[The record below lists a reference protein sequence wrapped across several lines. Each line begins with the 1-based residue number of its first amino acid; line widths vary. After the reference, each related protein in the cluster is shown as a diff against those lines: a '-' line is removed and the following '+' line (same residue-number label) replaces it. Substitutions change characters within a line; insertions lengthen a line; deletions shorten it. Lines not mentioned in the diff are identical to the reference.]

1 MYKSIKIKNY
11 KCFVADND
19 YQGFDDIKPIN
30 IIIGKNNSGKSKLLE
45 ALRYIISEK
54 NEKIPFD
61 VRFVKPLEKEEV
73 GIAFGRNVHTS
84 GLGRLG
90 TNYSVSDW
98 DGVGKYLVN
107 RLATYE
113 IRDKLLKFT
122 DIKLPQDLNAVIS
135 IDSSILNRLSSVPMN
150 SPFSGYKFLHLQA
163 ERDIGKESLNY
174 NFTFNNPVINS
185 NASGITS
192 LIARMLNDE
201 SENEN
206 HWQEYIENDFLSIIN
221 KVVSPE
227 IEFTRI
233 FTKTNKSFT
242 YEIYLEEKNKGGL
255 KLSDCGSGLKTIIAT
270 LTLLHIIPHVT
281 KNKKLVIALEEL
293 ENNMHPSLERKL
305 LSHIKNYSK
314 ENLEVLIFLTTHS
327 NVAIDLFGSYSN
339 AQIVKVCNDG
349 YKSTVEAV
357 ITDDAKR
364 ALLDELGVKASDLLQ
379 ANCAIWVEGPSD
391 RIYIKKWLELYNDG
405 ETLEEGLHYQ
415 FVYYGGSLL
424 SHYSTKDDGFI
435 NLLKI
440 NKNSYVVMDS
450 DKRNK
455 SSQLKDR
462 VKKIKNELPAAYW
475 ITKGKEIENYLPEE
489 ALTSYF
495 GKKIAFGQFDLF
507 PDIYKVNKK
516 ITSFDKVGFASK
528 IVQDSTYTKENLSK
542 CMDLESKTKE
552 LINFIRKSNLSP
564 C

>member
-11 KCFVADND
+11 KCFVADNS

-45 ALRYIISEK
+45 ALKYIISEK
-54 NEKIPFD
+54 GENIPFD
-61 VRFVKPLEKEEV
+61 VQFVKPLESDEV
-73 GIAFGRNVHTS
+73 GQVFGRHIYTPELCC
-84 GLGRLG
+84 LGA
-90 TNYSVSDW
+90 NYSISDW
-98 DGVGKYLVN
+98 DNVGKYLAN
-107 RLATYE
+107 RLVTYE
-113 IRDKLLKFT
+113 ICDKQRKFT
-122 DIKLPQDLNAVIS
+122 DIALPQDMYIITKANIS
-135 IDSSILNRLSSVPMN
+135 FFKKLSNISLTC
-150 SPFSGYKFLHLQA
+150 PFSGYKFLHLQA
-163 ERDIGKESLNY
+163 ERDIGKESINY
-174 NFTFNNPVINS
+174 GFTFDNPIINS
-185 NASGITS
+185 NANGITS
-192 LIARMLNDE
+192 LIARMLIDD
-201 SENEN
+201 SENQN
-206 HWQEYIENDFLSIIN
+206 HWQEYIENDFLTIIN

-227 IEFTRI
+227 INFARI
-233 FTKTNKSFT
+233 FAKTNKFNT

-314 ENLEVLIFLTTHS
+314 ENPEVLIFLTTHS
-327 NVAIDLFGSYSN
+327 NVAIDLFGSYSD

-357 ITDDAKR
+357 ITDDAKK

-379 ANCAIWVEGPSD
+379 TNCAIWVEGPSD
-391 RIYIKKWLELYNDG
+391 RIYIRKWLEFYNDG
-405 ETLEEGLHYQ
+405 ERLEEGLHYQ

-424 SHYSTKDDGFI
+424 SHYSTKDEGFI

-450 DKRNK
+450 DKK
-455 SSQLKDR
+455 SNSSRLKER
-462 VKKIKNELPAAYW
+462 VKKIKNELPDAYW

-495 GKKIAFGQFDLF
+495 GKKTEIGQFDIF
-507 PDIYKVNKK
+507 SDIYKVNKK
-516 ITSFDKVGFASK
+516 ITSFDKIDFASK
-528 IVQDSTYTKENLSK
+528 IVQDPAYTKENLSK

-552 LINFIRKSNLSP
+552 LINFIRKSNLCS

>member
-1 MYKSIKIKNY
+1 MG
-11 KCFVADND
+11 A
-19 YQGFDDIKPIN
+19 
-30 IIIGKNNSGKSKLLE
+30 
-45 ALRYIISEK
+45 
-54 NEKIPFD
+54 
-61 VRFVKPLEKEEV
+61 
-73 GIAFGRNVHTS
+73 
-84 GLGRLG
+84 
-90 TNYSVSDW
+90 NYSTSDW
-98 DGVGKYLVN
+98 DNVGKYLAN
-107 RLATYE
+107 RLVTYE
-113 IRDKLLKFT
+113 ICDKQRKFT
-122 DIKLPQDLNAVIS
+122 DIALPQDMYVITKANIS
-135 IDSSILNRLSSVPMN
+135 FFKKLSNISLTC
-150 SPFSGYKFLHLQA
+150 PFSGYKFLHLQA
-163 ERDIGKESLNY
+163 ERDIGKESINY
-174 NFTFNNPVINS
+174 GFTFDNPIINS
-185 NASGITS
+185 NANGITS
-192 LIARMLNDE
+192 LIARMLIDD
-201 SENEN
+201 SENQN
-206 HWQEYIENDFLSIIN
+206 HWQEYIENDFLTIIN

-227 IEFTRI
+227 INFARI
-233 FTKTNKSFT
+233 FAKTNKFNT

-314 ENLEVLIFLTTHS
+314 ENPEVLIFLTTHS
-327 NVAIDLFGSYSN
+327 NVAIDLFGSYSD

-357 ITDDAKR
+357 ITDDAKK

-379 ANCAIWVEGPSD
+379 TNCAIWVEGPSD
-391 RIYIKKWLELYNDG
+391 RIYIRKWLEFYNDG
-405 ETLEEGLHYQ
+405 ERLEEGLHYQ

-424 SHYSTKDDGFI
+424 SHYSTKDEGFI

-450 DKRNK
+450 DKK
-455 SSQLKDR
+455 SNSSRLKER
-462 VKKIKNELPAAYW
+462 VKKIKNELPDAYW

-495 GKKIAFGQFDLF
+495 GKKTEIGQFDIF
-507 PDIYKVNKK
+507 SDIYKVNKK
-516 ITSFDKVGFASK
+516 ITSFDKVDFASK
-528 IVQDSTYTKENLSK
+528 IVQDPAYTKENLSK

-552 LINFIRKSNLSP
+552 LINFIRKSNLCS